1 MNLIHNH
8 PFGTNVY
15 EIVDEV
21 PLGYTIW
28 NIGVNAPEGYL
39 PFCRLSRHQRFE
51 GGRDIETDTL
61 KAMKVEGVQDIL
73 AAVSNGYRTLSEMKS
88 YVNNH
93 RIPKTDC
100 ERRSVA
106 LCRKA
111 IPFMLKIK
119 GIEHL
124 IPV

>member
-51 GGRDIETDTL
+51 GGRDIEIDTL
-61 KAMKVEGVQDIL
+61 KAMKVEGAQEIL
-73 AAVSNGYRTLSEMKS
+73 AAVSNGHRTIAEMERYIQK
-88 YVNNH
+88 H
-93 RIPKTDC
+93 RRPKTDC
-100 ERRSVA
+100 EQRSVA
-106 LCRKA
+106 LCRRA
-111 IPFMLKIK
+111 IPYMQKIK
-119 GIEHL
+119 GIKNL
-124 IPV
+124 SPL